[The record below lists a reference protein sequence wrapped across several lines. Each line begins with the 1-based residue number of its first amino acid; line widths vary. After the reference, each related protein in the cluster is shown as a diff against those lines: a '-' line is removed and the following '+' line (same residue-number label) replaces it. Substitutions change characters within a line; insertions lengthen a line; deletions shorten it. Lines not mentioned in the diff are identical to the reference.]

1 MYTAQITGFPVSQ
14 DPTQSIVEATL
25 TDDSGA
31 LQIVRNY
38 SLPTANDPT
47 PADFE
52 TLITADV
59 TALNSAATTQASFA
73 AQFTNANLSIPVA
86 ADADPADDTA
96 SAAIAPTVQASQ
108 DINNVTPPTN

>member
-59 TALNSAATTQASFA
+59 TATTQASFA